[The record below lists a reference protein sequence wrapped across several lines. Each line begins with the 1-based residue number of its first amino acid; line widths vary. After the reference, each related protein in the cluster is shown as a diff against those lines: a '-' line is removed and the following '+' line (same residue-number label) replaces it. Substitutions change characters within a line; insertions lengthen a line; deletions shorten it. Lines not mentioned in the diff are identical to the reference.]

1 MKYIPGR
8 GAPSINTVA
17 NPGDIYIDIDTRNTY
32 ICREIISQSTNYI
45 SDVRTEYHWKRY
57 IHFSE
62 VATTGDYNDLINKP
76 NPIKTINGISPDSNG
91 NVEVDSGGVKTV
103 NGNNPDSNGNVEINI
118 PDAVTDE
125 HINKLI
131 IDAIPVS
138 KYVYYNGEPDYSFD
152 HSTDTPITTLRGSG
166 TISNTTYMFAKINK
180 EVIPASYFMNAKIT
194 KKNYSTGATSE
205 GVVSSEDKF
214 VYSNRG
220 GAVIIDERVML
231 VETPGNHAFTYGSSS
246 LTVNNCTAGMYF
258 VISTFTYGS
267 TTSVEKANAVYLAK
281 HALENNT
288 PILIMPSSTE
298 SSSKKFKIT
307 VDDTGTISATEV
319 TE

>member
-1 MKYIPGR
+1 MRFISGS

-17 NPGDIYIDIDTRNTY
+17 NPGDIYIDIGTGNAY
-32 ICREIISQSTNYI
+32 ICREIISQSPNYI

-57 IHFSE
+57 IHFSA

-76 NPIKTINGISPDSNG
+76 NPIKTI
-91 NVEVDSGGVKTV
+91 

-131 IDAIPVS
+131 IDAIPAS

-152 HSTDTPITTLRGSG
+152 HSTGTPITTLPGSG
-166 TISNTTYMFAKINK
+166 TINNTTYKFAKINE
-180 EVIPASYFMNAKIT
+180 EVIPASYFMNAEIT
-194 KKNYSTGATSE
+194 KKNYSTGATSA
-205 GVVSSEDKF
+205 GSVSSEDKF

-220 GAVIIDERVML
+220 GAVIIDNRVML
-231 VETPGNHAFTYGSSS
+231 VETPGNHVFTYGSSR

-267 TTSVEKANAVYLAK
+267 TTSVEKTNAVYLAK
-281 HALENNT
+281 HALENNA
-288 PILIMPSSTE
+288 PILIMPSSTK

-307 VDDTGTISATEV
+307 VDDSGTISATEV
-319 TE
+319 TI